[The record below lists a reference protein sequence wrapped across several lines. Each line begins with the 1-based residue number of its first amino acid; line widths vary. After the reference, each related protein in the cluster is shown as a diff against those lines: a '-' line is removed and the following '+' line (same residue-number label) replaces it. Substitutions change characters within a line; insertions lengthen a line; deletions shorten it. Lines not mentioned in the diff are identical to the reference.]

1 MTPEIRKL
9 LALTRVNIFSHEK
22 PSHSKLFW
30 ALILAACFPVFVSLV
45 LALTVGFFGKNFYQ
59 DVSGNVVEPQL
70 LLSEYSRGSAKIYD
84 RNGEFL
90 YQFVSPTD
98 GLRQPVPLSEISS
111 WVVDATI
118 SVEDPSFYTNNGL
131 NITGILRAAVEN
143 LLPWFSS
150 QTNQVLEGSGG
161 SSITQQLAK
170 NIYIP
175 EGERLERSY
184 TRKLKE
190 TVVALELT
198 RKYPKDDILVW
209 YLNSIS
215 YGGPYVGIEAASL
228 AYFGKKSKDLTL
240 AESALLAGI
249 PQSPALYDPFSPQN
263 FDPTAGQIV
272 WGSPAKARQ
281 SGVLDLMVRRGVIS
295 RAQAEAAAMESLEFQ
310 TIEFDI
316 DAPHFILGRV
326 SSELI
331 SRFGQNAL
339 FNDGLVVTTTLDLEL
354 QRVTEQVLESTISDK
369 GDAAGLHNGAVLVLD
384 PQTGQILTYVGSR
397 DYFRDDIEGRNDNI
411 ISLNSPGSTLKP
423 FGYLTAFA
431 KGWGTQTAILDTPFS
446 LIDSETDEE
455 WRPVDP
461 LSYWAGP
468 LSVAKS
474 LGNSLNVS
482 AIKMAV
488 YTGVPALLE
497 TLQAV
502 GYTSFNSPLG
512 YGPAL
517 ITGGSDISLFDH
529 VIAYS
534 VLANKG
540 IMRGQEIKPADRLG
554 GAGRDLEPISLLEV
568 SDFSGDILYK
578 FEEPSERRILGA
590 EYAYLVTSILSNGDN
605 QCLVYATCNRL
616 KVIDGYPTAA
626 KTGTSEP
633 FAQENVPGEDIHR
646 LIGETWTIG
655 YTPNI
660 VVGVWAGNSDN
671 SIIRDIYST
680 TVAFPIWRQ
689 VMVNSFE
696 ILDISPDDFVRPPGI
711 SEIEVCWPSGRLLTE
726 YCPDWRKEKS
736 LYATEV
742 LERIQRNDPIVM
754 DSVDLTPTPVP
765 IFDENRDKVSLE
777 DSGSKESEFIPATD
791 GWDVGL
797 NYESGYDDWWKLVL
811 IDRRTN
817 EIAGEATPKEFV
829 ESQVRL
835 VLPWN
840 EVWEWEQIFEWARL
854 QGISDLIPRF
864 AQKSEEEAAEISLSI
879 LYPRANEQLSG
890 IQRISLGNTYGEF
903 SRIGLELSA
912 LGSDSWTLLAEQSSE
927 ATVLQEFVW
936 DTRLFPDGYYL
947 LRASI
952 LLPDMNYSEYQ
963 VPVNLENGLSGPGS
977 SIKISGI
984 SRFSVVRGISAITAD
999 LSGPDIRHLSI
1010 FVRSGMSESEP
1021 QLLERLDSP
1030 TFGMNSF
1037 LFDSTQYENGI
1048 YSLIFELHDESVG
1061 LTTTSLAIEINNLS
1075 R

>member
-1 MTPEIRKL
+1 MASRIRKL
-9 LALTRVNIFSHEK
+9 LALERANIFSHKEK
-22 PSHSKLFW
+22 SVSKLFL
-30 ALILAACFPVFVSLV
+30 ALILAAGFVISISLV
-45 LALTVGFFGKNFYQ
+45 LMLTASFLAKDYYE
-59 DVSGNVVEPQL
+59 DVSENVVEPQL

-84 RNGEFL
+84 RNGQFL

-98 GLRQPVPLSEISS
+98 GLRQPVPLPEISR

-131 NITGILRAAVEN
+131 NITGLVRAAVEN

-150 QTNQVLEGSGG
+150 RTNQVLEGSGG

-175 EGERLERSY
+175 EDERLERSY

-228 AYFGKKSKDLTL
+228 AYFGKKSSDLTL

-263 FDPTAGQIV
+263 FDPSTGQLV

-295 RAQAEAAAMESLEFQ
+295 RTQAEAAAMEPLEFQ
-310 TIEFDI
+310 TVEFDI

-326 SSELI
+326 ANELI
-331 SRFGQNAL
+331 ARFGQDSL
-339 FNDGLVVTTTLDLEL
+339 FNDGLEVITTLDMKL
-354 QRVTEQVLESTISDK
+354 QRTTERVLESTISEN
-369 GDAAGLHNGAVLVLD
+369 GDSAGLHNGAVLVLD
-384 PQTGQILTYVGSR
+384 PKTGQILTYVGSR

-411 ISLNSPGSTLKP
+411 MSLNSPGSTLKP
-423 FGYLTAFA
+423 FGYLTAFG

-446 LIDSETDEE
+446 LVDSETDEE

-482 AIKMAV
+482 AIKMAI

-502 GYTSFNSPLG
+502 GYTSFDNPLG

-540 IMRGQEIKPADRLG
+540 IMRGQEPQSIDLVKNIR
-554 GAGRDLEPISLLEV
+554 RELEPITLLKV
-568 SDFSGDILYK
+568 SDFSGAILHN
-578 FEEPSERRILGA
+578 FEEPKERRIVGA
-590 EYAYLVTSILSNGDN
+590 EYAYMVTSILSNGEN

-616 KVIDGYPTAA
+616 KVIDGYATAA

-633 FAQENVPGEDIHR
+633 FAQENVPGEDIQR

-680 TVAFPIWRQ
+680 TVAFPVWRQ
-689 VMVNSFE
+689 VMINSFE
-696 ILDISPDDFVRPPGI
+696 ILEIPPDDFVRPSGI
-711 SEIEVCWPSGRLLTE
+711 SEVEVCWPSGRLVTE
-726 YCPDWRKEKS
+726 YCPDWRREKS

-742 LERIQRNDPIVM
+742 LERIQRSEPTVNE
-754 DSVDLTPTPVP
+754 SVVLTPTPVP
-765 IFDENRDKVSLE
+765 IFDEDKEKISLE
-777 DSGSKESEFIPATD
+777 DSDTVQSEFVPATD
-791 GWDVGL
+791 GWDIGL

-811 IDRRTN
+811 IDQRTN
-817 EIAGEATPKEFV
+817 EIASALTPKQFIKSEL
-829 ESQVRL
+829 RL

-840 EVWEWEQIFEWARL
+840 EIWEWEEIFEWARL
-854 QGISDLIPRF
+854 QGIQELIPRF
-864 AQKSEEEAAEISLSI
+864 PQQVDIEATDMSMFIS
-879 LYPRANEQLSG
+879 YPGANQQLSG
-890 IQRISLGNTYGEF
+890 IQRIRLNNTYPDF
-903 SRIGLELSA
+903 SVIKLELSA
-912 LGSDSWTLLAEQSSE
+912 LGTNSWTLLKELPFQTE
-927 ATVLQEFVW
+927 AFTGLDW
-936 DTRLFPDGYYL
+936 DTRLFPDGYYR

-952 LLPDMNYSEYQ
+952 LLPDKKYSEYQ
-963 VPVNLENGLSGPGS
+963 IPVTLVNGFSGLGP
-977 SIKISGI
+977 SIQISGAD
-984 SRFSVVRGISAITAD
+984 SFSVVRGISNINAE
-999 LSGPDIRHLSI
+999 LNGRDIRQLSI
-1010 FVRSGMSESEP
+1010 FIQSPLSEGAPP
-1021 QLLERLDSP
+1021 QLLTRIDRPSVTNAFP
-1030 TFGMNSF
+1030 
-1037 LFDSTQYENGI
+1037 FDSSQYENGI
-1048 YSLIFELHDESVG
+1048 YTLIFELKEASTGV
-1061 LTTTSLAIEINNLS
+1061 TTASLPVEINNLS

>member
-1 MTPEIRKL
+1 MASRIRKI
-9 LALTRVNIFSHEK
+9 LALNGEKIFRREK
-22 PSHSKLFW
+22 TLQPKLMW
-30 ALILAACFPVFVSLV
+30 ALILAASLLIFMSTILV
-45 LALTVGFFGKNFYQ
+45 LTAGFLAKDFYD
-59 DVSGNVVEPQL
+59 DVSENVVEPQL

-111 WVVDATI
+111 WVVAATI

-131 NITGILRAAVEN
+131 NITGLVRAAVEN

-150 QTNQVLEGSGG
+150 RTDQMLEGSGG

-175 EGERLERSY
+175 KDERLERSY

-198 RKYPKDDILVW
+198 RKYSKDDILVW

-228 AYFGKKSKDLTL
+228 AYFGKESNDLRL
-240 AESALLAGI
+240 SESALLAGI

-263 FDPTAGQIV
+263 FDPTTGQIV

-295 RAQAEAAAMESLEFQ
+295 QAQAEAAVMEPLEFQ
-310 TIEFDI
+310 TVEFDI

-326 SSELI
+326 ANELI
-331 SRFGQNAL
+331 SLFGQNAL
-339 FNDGLVVTTTLDLEL
+339 FNDGLEVTTTLDLEL
-354 QRVTEQVLESTISDK
+354 QRTTERVLESTVSEK
-369 GDAAGLHNGAVLVLD
+369 GDSAGLHNGAVLVLD
-384 PQTGQILTYVGSR
+384 PRTGQILTYVGSR

-411 ISLNSPGSTLKP
+411 MALNSPGSTLKP

-446 LIDSETDEE
+446 LVDSETDEE

-461 LSYWAGP
+461 LSYWVGP

-482 AIKMAV
+482 AIKMAI
-488 YTGVPALLE
+488 YAGVPALLE

-534 VLANKG
+534 VLANGG
-540 IMRGQEIKPADRLG
+540 IMRGQETQPAGLLKNVERE
-554 GAGRDLEPISLLEV
+554 LEPISLLAV
-568 SDFSGDILYK
+568 SDSSGDILYS
-578 FEEPSERRILGA
+578 FRGSSERRIMGA
-590 EYAYLVTSILSNGDN
+590 EYAYMVTSILSNGDN
-605 QCLVYATCNRL
+605 QCLVYASCDRL
-616 KVIDGYPTAA
+616 KVIDGYATAA

-646 LIGETWTIG
+646 LIGETWAIG
-655 YTPNI
+655 YSPNI
-660 VVGVWAGNSDN
+660 VVGVWAGNSNN

-689 VMVNSFE
+689 VMINSFE
-696 ILDISPDDFVRPPGI
+696 ILDISPDDFVRPTGI
-711 SEIEVCWPSGRLLTE
+711 SEVEVCWPSGRLPTE
-726 YCPDWRKEKS
+726 YCPDWRRQKS

-742 LERIQRNDPIVM
+742 LERIRRNDSVLM
-754 DSVDLTPTPVP
+754 DSVGLTPTPVP
-765 IFDENRDKVSLE
+765 AFDEDKDKISIE
-777 DSGSKESEFIPATD
+777 DSDNEEAEIISTTD

-797 NYESGYDDWWKLVL
+797 NYESAYDDWWKPVL
-811 IDRRTN
+811 IDARTN
-817 EIAGEATPKEFV
+817 EIAGDGTAKQFV
-829 ESQVRL
+829 KSAVRL

-840 EVWEWEQIFEWARL
+840 EIWEWDQVFEWARS
-854 QGISDLIPRF
+854 QGISELIPRYPH
-864 AQKSEEEAAEISLSI
+864 KSEDEIDEMAISI
-879 LYPRANEQLSG
+879 SYPRAKQQLSG
-890 IQRISLGNTYGEF
+890 MQVIKLTNSYEEF
-903 SRIGLELSA
+903 SKVKLELSA
-912 LGSDSWTLLAEQSSE
+912 LGTNSWTLLAEHSSRP
-927 ATVLQEFVW
+927 AGSQGFDW
-936 DTRLFPDGYYL
+936 NTRLFPDGYYL
-947 LRASI
+947 LKASI
-952 LLPDMNYSEYQ
+952 LLPDLNYSQYQ
-963 VPVNLENGLSGPGS
+963 VPVTLENGLSGLAPSVEIPEVGH
-977 SIKISGI
+977 
-984 SRFSVVRGISAITAD
+984 FSVIRGTSAIGVE
-999 LSGPDIRHLSI
+999 LSGPDIQKLSI
-1010 FVRSGMSESEP
+1010 FIQSGVNGSDP
-1021 QLLERLDSP
+1021 QLLARLDAP
-1030 TFGMNSF
+1030 ILGVNSF

-1048 YSLIFELHDESVG
+1048 YTLIFKLYDGSVG
-1061 LTTTSLAIEINNLS
+1061 LTETRLAVDVNNLS